1 MLQSFKKTFVG
12 GRKNHT
18 HAASHNAGNAGAAA
32 VSAASGGAD
41 AVGSPHPPAGAA
53 NPTALV
59 CRVPNEI
66 AQADLSHFAEEAF
79 IQKLHLCSYLFDFN
93 DPMKNMEGKE
103 IKRQTLLELV
113 DYVKSGTGK
122 YNEAVFKGITRM
134 LEVNLFRP
142 LPSSAHEMSES
153 ESIDPELKKPT
164 MEAAWPHLQIV
175 YEFLLWYVVSSSET
189 DADDVAK
196 RYIDQEFVLK
206 LLNLFDSE
214 DPRERGYLK
223 TIMHQIYLK
232 FMEERKQILERAL
245 VPLHKPKCVSMYHQQ
260 LSYCITLFVEKDP
273 NLADSVLLGL
283 LEFWPLSNNQNE
295 LLFLEE
301 LEKILELT
309 QELEF
314 HLVMTPLFQQIAL
327 CLSSSHF
334 QVAERTLR
342 LWGNDYI
349 VALVAQN
356 HDTILPLIV
365 AALERSAESHQN
377 QLSLLSPHP
386 LLFLL
391 SPPPLPALPHTSPS
405 IPFLFPPLS
414 STPPLLSL
422 LFRTTFPPHSP
433 RSTRPPP
440 FCPGSERAGHQRSH
454 DVS

>member
-206 LLNLFDSE
+206 LLNL
-214 DPRERGYLK
+214 K
-223 TIMHQIYLK
+223 
-232 FMEERKQILERAL
+232 EERKQILERAL

-377 QLSLLSPHP
+377 QAPKNRCMHTALTSLPSPTPLPPLSPSSPCSPPHLSLHSFSLPSP
-386 LLFLL
+386 LLHSSTSL
-391 SPPPLPALPHTSPS
+391 PPLPNYLPPSLSPFHPSPS
-405 IPFLFPPLS
+405 FL
-414 STPPLLSL
+414 
-422 LFRTTFPPHSP
+422 P
-433 RSTRPPP
+433 R
-440 FCPGSERAGHQRSH
+440 Q
-454 DVS
+454 